1 MEKLR
6 HREVKKLAPH
16 PPAGKVVKS
25 RVPEPVFLDMALFNR
40 SPGRDTVLFEFER
53 LFFIVIDNVAGKVF
67 THTSCEHLK
76 MNSGS
81 RGSGL
86 SVPHVL

>member
-6 HREVKKLAPH
+6 HREVKKLAPR

-25 RVPEPVFLDMALFNR
+25 RVEPEPVFLAMALFNW

-67 THTSCEHLK
+67 IHTFCEHF
-76 MNSGS
+76 
-81 RGSGL
+81 
-86 SVPHVL
+86 